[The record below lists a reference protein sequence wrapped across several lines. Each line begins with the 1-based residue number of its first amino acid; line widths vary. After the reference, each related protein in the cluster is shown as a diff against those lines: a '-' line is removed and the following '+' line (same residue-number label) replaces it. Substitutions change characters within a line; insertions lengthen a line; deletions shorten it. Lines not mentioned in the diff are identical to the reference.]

1 MSERWSQF
9 HTKYYEEMESLRTI
23 GLEAYKNR
31 TVQTYKLQALKEL
44 TMRRYLE
51 EKLTEAQDE
60 LNRRQDRI
68 ELLEEKL
75 WKLEDRKKKIFSLVA
90 FLADMHMTRAEAP
103 EWAVD
108 CDGQAA
114 EELAQ
119 AGYAVSSKWMIE
131 K

>member
-75 WKLEDRKKKIFSLVA
+75 WKLEDHTKKLEKQAYEDWVAANEYKDEDEDLVNG
-90 FLADMHMTRAEAP
+90 D
-103 EWAVD
+103 D
-108 CDGQAA
+108 Q
-114 EELAQ
+114 
-119 AGYAVSSKWMIE
+119 
-131 K
+131 